1 MKVTKKM
8 VGDILIDESG
18 TIWIVSKAHE
28 WEKFYDYELRN
39 RENGEYGSARIEK

>member
-28 WEKFYDYELRN
+28 WEKFYDYELKN
-39 RENGEYGSARIEK
+39 RKNGEYGNVRIGK

>member
-1 MKVTKKM
+1 MKVAKKQ

-18 TIWIVSKAHE
+18 TIWVVSKRYK

-39 RENGEYGSARIEK
+39 RKNGELGSVRVEK

>member
-1 MKVTKKM
+1 MKVAKKR

-18 TIWIVSKAHE
+18 TIWIVSRAYE

-39 RENGEYGSARIEK
+39 KKNGEYGNVRVEK